1 MDGDQWKKTICCV
14 LLYGLEKRNLT
25 QYEKN
30 LPADMEIA
38 KQNQNNPSLLS
49 MIRTLGVTGKS
60 IIFTTKSRQERDHW
74 ISCILEDMDRF
85 NL

>member
-1 MDGDQWKKTICCV
+1 MAINGRRPFVVFYFMVWQ
-14 LLYGLEKRNLT
+14 KRNLT

-38 KQNQNNPSLLS
+38 KQNQNNPSLFS

-74 ISCILEDMDRF
+74 ISCILEDMDRL

>member
-1 MDGDQWKKTICCV
+1 M
-14 LLYGLEKRNLT
+14 T